1 MNNAIPKMTVILVPI
16 LSAGI
21 KQSINLITININE
34 DNHIIYNNIII
45 AVFTLISG
53 RIP

>member
-1 MNNAIPKMTVILVPI
+1 MTVILVSI

-34 DNHIIYNNIII
+34 DNHIIIILLLQFLPRHLEGFL
-45 AVFTLISG
+45 A
-53 RIP
+53 